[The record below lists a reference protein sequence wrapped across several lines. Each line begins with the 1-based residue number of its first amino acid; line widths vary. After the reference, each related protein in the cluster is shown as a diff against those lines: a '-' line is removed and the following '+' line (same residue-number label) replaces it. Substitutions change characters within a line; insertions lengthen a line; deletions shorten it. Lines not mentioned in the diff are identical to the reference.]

1 MILKTKRLILRP
13 LAVSD
18 LESAYAYLGDRENC
32 PYMSFL
38 PHDSAEETLSYL
50 REAEAEWQK
59 ETPRHLHFAVL
70 LDGAHIGEVFFYI
83 AGSHGDCS
91 DHCDHGGL
99 GELGWLI
106 RHDLRGRG
114 YAFEA
119 AEAVRDFALRELKLK
134 TLVAHCDTR
143 NTASERIMQK
153 LGMTLHER
161 GKRFNRAQPDI
172 EADEVGYIFTNGAI

>member
-1 MILKTKRLILRP
+1 MTLYTERLVLRP
-13 LAVSD
+13 LSAAD

-38 PHDSAEETLSYL
+38 PHDSEEETLSYL
-50 REAEAEWQK
+50 REAEMEWQK
-59 ETPRHLHFAVL
+59 ETPRHLNFAVL
-70 LDGAHIGEVFFYI
+70 LDDTHIGEVFLYI
-83 AGSHGDCS
+83 AGN
-91 DHCDHGGL
+91 L

-106 RHDLRGRG
+106 RHDRRGMG

-119 AEAVRDFALRELKLK
+119 AEALRDFALQNLKLQ

-143 NTASERIMQK
+143 NIASERIMQK

-161 GKRFNRAQPDI
+161 GKRFNRSHPDI
-172 EADEVGYIFTNGAI
+172 EADEVGYILTNGAI